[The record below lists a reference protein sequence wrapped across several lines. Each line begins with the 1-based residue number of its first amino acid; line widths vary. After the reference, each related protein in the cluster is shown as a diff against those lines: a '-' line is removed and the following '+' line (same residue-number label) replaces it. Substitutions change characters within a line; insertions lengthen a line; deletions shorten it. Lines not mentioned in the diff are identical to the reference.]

1 MYDLDADPAYRDIPK
16 RIMDGMMR
24 WGNHGYH
31 PGGFL
36 TAVLKGDLLDA
47 VCLADDETIK
57 HLRPIVKF
65 VYNQMPIGCHAMRQ
79 DLLDRSLV
87 STFIADWQ
95 ARLEPGPNP

>member
-16 RIMDGMMR
+16 RIMGGMMR
-24 WGNHGYH
+24 WGKHGCH

-57 HLRPIVKF
+57 HLRSIVKF
-65 VYNQMPIGCHAMRQ
+65 VYNQMPIGCHAMKSP
-79 DLLDRSLV
+79 SLV
-87 STFIADWQ
+87 STIMADWQ
-95 ARLEPGPNP
+95 GRFEPGPNV